1 MSGALDH
8 RTARVAHARSWPIVV
23 ALGLLLGLGSSVARV
38 STAHAQELKW
48 TAEAIPPEPDEKNK
62 NPPPT
67 VKVRIEGE
75 PAPKIEKQ
83 EDLKQFV
90 LKQVDAKPPRGG
102 VSPFKII
109 PFHKSG
115 ESLAIVVLVE
125 GHEYY
130 FGNNKYKEAK
140 PCPTPPP
147 PEGCEVISITEG
159 VYDVIK
165 LALDAPG
172 AENDDDIPTTIS
184 RAGPPGS
191 KGALIVYGTGV
202 DTRQP
207 MGPLGDLTGDKLG
220 EQERQKN
227 NVTRDLMAGLRES
240 LGQLTRVGATR
251 KVLFVISEGV
261 APTAAP
267 DDFKALKKEFDS
279 AKIEVYPMSLASVS
293 EYIGD
298 TKPVSAQGLANL
310 KSLGPAKTAKDGKEL
325 SNHIASVVTS
335 QINNR
340 YWLYFPGV
348 LVDAKTKIKTGLTWD
363 EKEHELE
370 LKKGE
375 DVVGEKNVTLLLA
388 PKYGSK
394 PGKSLWWLWLAIPG
408 GLLAVVA
415 AVLLLGKK
423 KVEAPPPMVM
433 APPPVAAPPSPLV
446 PAPAASNKTMA
457 INLSTGD
464 GIPVVG
470 WLVPISGPQQFQT
483 FKLLAGVTK
492 IGNVQGA
499 HIVFNDAFMS
509 AEHAT
514 ILMTPNGFTLAD
526 NNATNGTFVN
536 EKRVQRHELVDN
548 DMVMFGKTSCKFKT
562 IVGLG

>member
-1 MSGALDH
+1 MSRARGSRLAALAAGVVLASLVVVGGL
-8 RTARVAHARSWPIVV
+8 AR
-23 ALGLLLGLGSSVARV
+23 RV
-38 STAHAQELKW
+38 HAQDLKW
-48 TAEAIPPEPDEKNK
+48 TAEALPPEPDEKNK
-62 NPPPT
+62 NPPPS

-75 PAPKIEKQ
+75 PAPKIEKA
-83 EDLKQFV
+83 EDLGQFV
-90 LKQVDAKPPRGG
+90 LKQVDAKPPMGG
-102 VSPFKII
+102 VKPYKII

-130 FGNNKYKEAK
+130 FGNDKYKEQPK
-140 PCPTPPP
+140 PNPD
-147 PEGCEVISITEG
+147 GSIDVVAITGG
-159 VYDVIK
+159 VYEVIK

-172 AENDDDIPTTIS
+172 AENEDDVPSTIS

-191 KGALIVYGTGV
+191 KGALLVYGTGV

-240 LGQLTRVGATR
+240 LGQLTRVAANR
-251 KVLFVISEGV
+251 KVLFVISDGV
-261 APTAAP
+261 DPSATT
-267 DDFKALKKEFDS
+267 DDFKALRKEFDN
-279 AKIEVYPMSLASVS
+279 AKIEVFPMSLTSVS
-293 EYIGD
+293 DYIGD
-298 TKPVSAQGLANL
+298 SKNVIAQGLANL
-310 KSLGPAKTAKDGKEL
+310 KSLGPAKQAKDGKEL
-325 SNHIASVVTS
+325 SNAIAGVVTNT
-335 QINNR
+335 INNR
-340 YWLYFPGV
+340 YWLFFPGV
-348 LVDAKTKIKTGLTWD
+348 VVDPKTKIKTGLTWD

-388 PKYGSK
+388 PKFGAK
-394 PGKSLWWLWLAIPG
+394 PGKSMWWLWLAIPG

-433 APPPVAAPPSPLV
+433 APPPPVAAAPSPLV

-470 WLVPISGPQQFQT
+470 WLVPVSGPQQFQT
-483 FKLLAGVTK
+483 FKLLSGVTK

-509 AEHAT
+509 AEHAM
-514 ILMTPNGFTLAD
+514 ILMTPNGFTLTD